1 MASSLDACRIEVM
14 REKILGVRVDKINK
28 EQAINRIADWIRT
41 GRRQK
46 LVVTL
51 YSEFVVKAQKD
62 RDFLNVINE
71 ADLVTADGVS
81 ILAALE
87 YKKRVGFLNGLRVG
101 GRILAQKVGETVT
114 GVWLFDE
121 LIRRAVKNDWKVYC
135 LGGEGD
141 VPELL
146 EQKLREDY
154 PKLRLVVN
162 RGETEIGKDEDEQKS
177 IVERINQFKPDLL
190 FVAYTAVYQY
200 KWLARF
206 KNDLNVGVMMGVGGT
221 FDEYVGR
228 FPVAP
233 VWMEKMGLKWLW
245 RFKVQPRR
253 WRRIWNA
260 VVVFPWMV
268 WRKGK

>member
-1 MASSLDACRIEVM
+1 MALFETCKIGFM
-14 REKILGVRVDKINK
+14 REKILGVKVDKINK
-28 EQAINRIADWIRT
+28 EQAIDRITDWIKT
-41 GRRQK
+41 SQRQK

-62 RDFLNVINE
+62 KEFLTVINE

-81 ILAALE
+81 VLAALE
-87 YKKRVGFLNGLRVG
+87 YKKNPSFLNGLRVG
-101 GRILAQKVGETVT
+101 GRILNGKVGRTVT
-114 GVWLFDE
+114 GVWLFGE
-121 LIRRAVKNDWKVYC
+121 LIEKAQKNNWKVYC

-146 EQKLREDY
+146 EKKLCRDY
-154 PKLRLVVN
+154 PRLRFAIN
-162 RGETEIGKDEDEQKS
+162 RGEVEVGKDEVEQKA
-177 IVERINQFKPDLL
+177 IVERINRFKPDLL

-206 KNDLNVGVMMGVGGT
+206 KQALNVGVMMGVGGT

-228 FPVAP
+228 FPAAP

-245 RFKVQPRR
+245 RLKVEPSR
-253 WRRIWNA
+253 WRRMWNA
-260 VVVFPWMV
+260 VVVFPWLV
-268 WRKGK
+268 WRRER